1 MIKLFVTDIKTGNEI
16 QYRIL
21 LEVSLLHTS
30 TPLTTTSNTIDN
42 FWYKVTHEKK
52 SQKSKIFMEDFG
64 LEPRT
69 TIFLLD

>member
-21 LEVSLLHTS
+21 IEVSLLHTS
-30 TPLTTTSNTIDN
+30 TPLTTTSYTIDN

-52 SQKSKIFMEDFG
+52 SEIKNIYG
-64 LEPRT
+64 ILWA
-69 TIFLLD
+69 